1 MELAWTGCAELVC
14 EAIPG
19 CILQFTATM
28 RVLRGG
34 GVVSNIAVGS
44 FVISALTTG
53 YSSACISFDFDVD
66 PVKRRNEPDYYVSR
80 ARRG

>member
-19 CILQFTATM
+19 CILQFTAAM